1 MGACCLLDLWE
12 EGTCAEWSGGK
23 PSSPQSPISA
33 LCLGTLQKI
42 PSLFLQT
49 LESSAFFLSSG
60 AAPLARHCPAVP
72 TPLHWYYIVNNSLLR
87 KKWVWGGGGVLA
99 IPMLGR
105 DWATELLQTALRV
118 PQTGRNQQRLSCSES
133 CCRKGFRRWEGPVWV
148 CPYKVDIHRSL
159 EAGGPPSLLP
169 QAPGVREQK
178 SITIWLPFGGP
189 WLFSAQLRHI
199 GGKGGP
205 CLAWC
210 FCK

>member
-1 MGACCLLDLWE
+1 MG
-12 EGTCAEWSGGK
+12 
-23 PSSPQSPISA
+23 
-33 LCLGTLQKI
+33 LG
-42 PSLFLQT
+42 
-49 LESSAFFLSSG
+49 
-60 AAPLARHCPAVP
+60 R
-72 TPLHWYYIVNNSLLR
+72 
-87 KKWVWGGGGVLA
+87 GGVLA

-199 GGKGGP
+199 GEREGLVWLGVFVNNTSPLLPAASEKGSWE
-205 CLAWC
+205 LRVVTTLFVWL
-210 FCK
+210 